1 MPFLEDENM
10 QIALPKAIGI
20 DDVEVENDVDFKDK
34 LNAAFR
40 IENTVGSLLAK
51 NGNLPDNRV
60 TNPDFS
66 PLDYVTEEEKLND
79 RFLSEAVMADNES
92 EIESLRDQFARESED
107 RATLE
112 DGGFLAIAMAAI
124 ADPINLIPVGG
135 VAYKTYKTGSSILSG
150 GLVTAGAAAA
160 STAAT
165 EAGLHYSQ
173 VKRTYGESAVN
184 VTGAALL
191 GGILG
196 AAPGAVRNY
205 ISRSGHNVD
214 DALLDIE
221 RTMSPEEVINNGDNP
236 NLSGELRSVGAAG
249 VMDDVNVRGEMARVM
264 TKALGFDPL
273 SQTITSDVKAT
284 RKTSAR
290 LAEIPIDMDRDIS
303 TSVESNI
310 KAHDGK
316 LFEAI
321 DSNAKLYKEYAVNGG
336 KMSSRE
342 FNQEVGKAVRNGSSD
357 PIIQR
362 AADSWDNLVYEP
374 LKKEAIAAKILPE
387 DVDVTTAK
395 NYLNRVWNREKLA
408 SNVNGFISTTTKW
421 LMKRNPE
428 LDQLEASDL
437 ADQIATRILAS
448 PDGRL
453 PYDYQIGENA
463 PTGGKSS
470 GLKGQFKK
478 RSFDIDDA
486 LVEEFLENDI
496 EVLGARYVNN
506 VAPDI
511 ELVREFGDVNMTNE
525 LKDVQRE
532 WLERI
537 KKEKDPKK
545 ARKLRKQAAKDQKNL
560 EAMRDRLR
568 NIYKIPDSDNLAV
581 RAGRVARDLNYMRLL
596 GGVVAAS
603 IPDVGRVVMAEGIVN
618 TFGMGLKPLIKNMNS
633 FKLSAR
639 EAKLAGVGTDALM
652 GGRAEIIADT
662 ADYAIGGTAFERGVR
677 SAATKFSS
685 INLMNQWTGAMKQM
699 HAVTMQTRVVNDLLA
714 GTYDKRLGQLGIN
727 KADALNITQQFKKY
741 AENIDGVW
749 VTNTKDWDAPELVR
763 MWRAAV
769 RKESDRVIVVPGQ
782 EKPLFMSTELG
793 KTIFQF
799 KSFMLSATQR
809 ILISSLQ
816 KQDKHMFQGLM
827 SLVSLGM
834 MSYAFKQWDAGREIT
849 DDPMTLVIEGIDR
862 SGALGILME
871 MNNTVEKI
879 TGNAVGARPL
889 LGVSSPASRYA
900 SRSALDSALGPTFGL
915 AGDVL
920 KGLNA
925 ISDTGE
931 WTQADTRTIKRLVPG
946 NNLSILRQGFEK
958 LENEI
963 NEAMGID
970 K

>member
-34 LNAAFR
+34 LSAAFR

-92 EIESLRDQFARESED
+92 EIESLRGQFARESED

-249 VMDDVNVRGEMARVM
+249 VMDDVNVRGKMARVM

-290 LAEIPIDMDRDIS
+290 LAENPIDMDRDIS

-362 AADSWDNLVYEP
+362 AADSWDKLVYEP

-453 PYDYQIGENA
+453 PYDYQISENA

-639 EAKLAGVGTDALM
+639 EAKLAGVGTDAIM

-727 KADALNITQQFKKY
+727 KSDALNITQQFKKY

-963 NEAMGID
+963 NDSMGID

>member
-92 EIESLRDQFARESED
+92 EIESLRGQFARESED

-205 ISRSGHNVD
+205 ISRSGNNVD

-249 VMDDVNVRGEMARVM
+249 VMDDVNVRGKMARVM

-290 LAEIPIDMDRDIS
+290 LAENPIDMDRDIS

-362 AADSWDNLVYEP
+362 AADSWDKLVYEP

-618 TFGMGLKPLIKNMNS
+618 TFVMGLKPLIKNMSS

-915 AGDVL
+915 AGDVI

-963 NEAMGID
+963 NDSMGID

>member
-290 LAEIPIDMDRDIS
+290 LAENPIDMDRDIS

>member
-34 LNAAFR
+34 LRAAFR
-40 IENTVGSLLAK
+40 IENTVGSLLSK

-92 EIESLRDQFARESED
+92 EIESLRGQFARESED

-135 VAYKTYKTGSSILSG
+135 VAYKTYKTGSSILGG

-205 ISRSGHNVD
+205 ISRSGHNAD

-221 RTMSPEEVINNGDNP
+221 RTMSPEEVINNGGNP

-249 VMDDVNVRGEMARVM
+249 VMDDVNVRGKMARVM

-290 LAEIPIDMDRDIS
+290 LAENPIDMDRDIS

-362 AADSWDNLVYEP
+362 AADSWDKLVYEP

-511 ELVREFGDVNMTNE
+511 ELVREFGDVKMTNE

-596 GGVVAAS
+596 GGVVPAS
-603 IPDVGRVVMAEGIVN
+603 IPDVGRLVMAEGIVN
-618 TFGMGLKPLIKNMNS
+618 TFGMGLKPLIKNINS

-699 HAVTMQTRVVNDLLA
+699 HAVTMQTRIVNDLLA

-769 RKESDRVIVVPGQ
+769 RKESDRVIIVPGQ

-900 SRSALDSALGPTFGL
+900 SRSLLESGLGPTFGL
-915 AGDVL
+915 AGDTI

-931 WTQADTRTIKRLVPG
+931 WTQADTRTIKRLVPT
-946 NNLSILRQGFEK
+946 NNLSFLRQGFDV